1 MPVIP
6 ALKRLRQK
14 NLKFETNLRYLVR
27 PLDEKPNK
35 NIIKSNGIGLGLKSR
50 GLCKQQAAP

>member
-27 PLDEKPNK
+27 PLDEKPNQ
-35 NIIKSNGIGLGLKSR
+35 NIIKVMG
-50 GLCKQQAAP
+50 